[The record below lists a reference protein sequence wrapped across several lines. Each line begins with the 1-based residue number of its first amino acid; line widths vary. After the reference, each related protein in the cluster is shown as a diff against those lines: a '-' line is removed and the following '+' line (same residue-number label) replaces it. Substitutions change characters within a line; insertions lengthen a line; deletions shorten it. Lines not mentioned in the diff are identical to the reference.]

1 MKFILFLWKVLATF
15 IAYTYDNKDKE
26 LVLFLS
32 LVVIVLE
39 MLLD

>member
-1 MKFILFLWKVLATF
+1 MKIFLFLWKILATF
-15 IAYTYDNKDKE
+15 IAYTYDNKE